1 MELVC
6 GGGPR
11 SQSSSGAAWSRHRKW
26 SLFGVWRLG
35 GGGGLLGNTRITRVQ
50 APSNSNKNIMIKVS
64 GFNQCNTQH
73 IPISS
78 YLMLT
83 LILVSA
89 SIRLVFLS
97 SFTSFFFSFVL
108 LKKTGWCRCCL
119 NFSSHL
125 TNRTAARFMEV
136 LHGTA
141 AHR

>member
-1 MELVC
+1 MRRNKNPLWSWSVVEVHGPSPVLGRRGHGTENGPC
-6 GGGPR
+6 SEFGG
-11 SQSSSGAAWSRHRKW
+11 
-26 SLFGVWRLG
+26 L
-35 GGGGLLGNTRITRVQ
+35 GGGLLGNTRITRVQ

-97 SFTSFFFSFVL
+97 SFTSFFFF
-108 LKKTGWCRCCL
+108 C
-119 NFSSHL
+119 SSEE
-125 TNRTAARFMEV
+125 NRMV
-136 LHGTA
+136 
-141 AHR
+141 

>member
-1 MELVC
+1 M
-6 GGGPR
+6 
-11 SQSSSGAAWSRHRKW
+11 
-26 SLFGVWRLG
+26 
-35 GGGGLLGNTRITRVQ
+35 Q

-97 SFTSFFFSFVL
+97 SFTSFFFF
-108 LKKTGWCRCCL
+108 C
-119 NFSSHL
+119 SSEE
-125 TNRTAARFMEV
+125 NRMV
-136 LHGTA
+136 
-141 AHR
+141 